1 MDRKKLHKRL
11 MRKSNI
17 IDDLLYL
24 KENLAMVEENF
35 GQFSVFKLLTEV
47 HQQHCK
53 LLSEE
58 EQHTDRGFDDVDE
71 MVLSFKHCVYSWVRE
86 KEDNKKRTCKS
97 SAKSRNSGR
106 SSGTRSTSSSKSF
119 TMERAMKEKLKMAEL
134 MAEASFVEKKHT
146 SRYQTE
152 KLELEEK
159 IAKSKA
165 KVKVFEEQPTTR
177 FKKPFEPRKKA
188 SYRKTKNKNK
198 KKKPEKTP
206 LSSQKFLVLIL
217 STLER

>member
-1 MDRKKLHKRL
+1 MFTAGLERK
-11 MRKSNI
+11 
-17 IDDLLYL
+17 
-24 KENLAMVEENF
+24 
-35 GQFSVFKLLTEV
+35 G
-47 HQQHCK
+47 
-53 LLSEE
+53 
-58 EQHTDRGFDDVDE
+58 
-71 MVLSFKHCVYSWVRE
+71 
-86 KEDNKKRTCKS
+86 NKKRTCKS

-106 SSGTRSTSSSKSF
+106 SSGTRSTSSKSF

-177 FKKPFEPRKKA
+177 FKKPFPPRKKA
-188 SYRKTKNKNK
+188 SYRKTKKKNK
-198 KKKPEKTP
+198 KKLKKPH
-206 LSSQKFLVLIL
+206 
-217 STLER
+217 

>member
-1 MDRKKLHKRL
+1 MRWCFHLNIVFTAGLERK
-11 MRKSNI
+11 
-17 IDDLLYL
+17 
-24 KENLAMVEENF
+24 
-35 GQFSVFKLLTEV
+35 G
-47 HQQHCK
+47 
-53 LLSEE
+53 
-58 EQHTDRGFDDVDE
+58 
-71 MVLSFKHCVYSWVRE
+71 
-86 KEDNKKRTCKS
+86 NKKRTCKS

-177 FKKPFEPRKKA
+177 FKKPFPPRKKA
-188 SYRKTKNKNK
+188 SYRKTKKK
-198 KKKPEKTP
+198 TKKKPEKTP